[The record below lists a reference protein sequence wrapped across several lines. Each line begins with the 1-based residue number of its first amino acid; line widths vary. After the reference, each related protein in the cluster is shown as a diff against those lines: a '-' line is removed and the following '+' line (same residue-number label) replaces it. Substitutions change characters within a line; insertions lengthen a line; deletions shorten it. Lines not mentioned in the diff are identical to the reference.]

1 VITVARSVVINRPI
15 AEVFGFVANFENEP
29 RWMPGILE
37 SRQTSVG
44 PIGVGTTFREVVQ
57 NLGPRM
63 ENTFAV
69 TQYVPPRTFAI
80 ESTSGPVPF
89 QVTYSFEP
97 IIEGTRFTG
106 IGAMKPQG
114 FFKLI
119 APLFAAI
126 VGRQIQRGL
135 INLKHLLETQSAS
148 AP

>member
-1 VITVARSVVINRPI
+1 MITVARSVVINRPI
-15 AEVFGFVANFENEP
+15 DQVFDFVANFENEP

-37 SRQTSVG
+37 SRKTSVG

-80 ESTSGPVPF
+80 KSTSGPLEF

-97 IIEGTRFTG
+97 ITEGTRFTG
-106 IGAMKPQG
+106 TGAMEPQG

-119 APLFAAI
+119 APLFAAV
-126 VGRQIQRGL
+126 VGRQIQQGRT
-135 INLKHLLETQSAS
+135 NLKHLLETQSAS
-148 AP
+148 AG